1 MMKAHRLD
9 MAAAS
14 RRGWPTGAPHPV
26 TASATMP
33 CTQSYSLARV
43 TSAALPVYDSDTRY
57 PPVVAELRNL
67 YTYRGLLKLLVVRD
81 VTVRYKR
88 SVLGLWWTL
97 LNPLLTT
104 AIMYLVFSQI
114 FRFEIP
120 GGVPFS
126 VYLLSGVLL
135 INFFALAL
143 NAVGVSLVS
152 SAGIITKVY
161 VPAEIFAV
169 SASVAAGVNF
179 LLSLVPLLGVLLI
192 TGVGVPW
199 SILLVPI
206 PAVAMLLLVTGLGLL
221 VATAAIRFHDT
232 LDLVAVVVVL
242 LGYLTPTFYPLSI
255 VPSQYQWVIMSNPL
269 YSYLTVFRELAYG
282 APGAPWWCWLVM
294 MMTSIGAMSLGAWT
308 FSRRWR
314 SLAVLL

>member
-1 MMKAHRLD
+1 M
-9 MAAAS
+9 
-14 RRGWPTGAPHPV
+14 
-26 TASATMP
+26 TARST
-33 CTQSYSLARV
+33 
-43 TSAALPVYDSDTRY
+43 LPVYDSDIRY
-57 PPVVAELRNL
+57 PPVVAELRHL
-67 YTYRGLLKLLVVRD
+67 HAYRGLLKLLVVRD

-120 GGVPFS
+120 GDAPFA

-152 SAGIITKVY
+152 SASIITKVY
-161 VPAEIFAV
+161 VPAEVFAV

-179 LLSLVPLLGVLLI
+179 TFSLIPLIAVLLI
-192 TGVGVPW
+192 TGVGIPW
-199 SILLVPI
+199 TILLVPI
-206 PAVAMLLLVTGLGLL
+206 PALSMLLLVTGLGLL

-232 LDLVAVVVVL
+232 LDLVAVLVVL

-255 VPSQYQWVIMSNPL
+255 VPSHFQWVIMSNPL
-269 YSYLTVFRELAYG
+269 YSYLTIFRQLMYS
-282 APGAPWWCWLVM
+282 APAAPWWSWVVM
-294 MMTSIGAMSLGAWT
+294 LGTSFGALSLGAWT

>member
-1 MMKAHRLD
+1 M
-9 MAAAS
+9 
-14 RRGWPTGAPHPV
+14 
-26 TASATMP
+26 
-33 CTQSYSLARV
+33 
-43 TSAALPVYDSDTRY
+43 PVYDSDTRY
-57 PPVVAELRNL
+57 PPVVAEARNL
-67 YTYRGLLKLLVVRD
+67 YNYRGLLKLLVIRD

-114 FRFEIP
+114 FRFVIP
-120 GGVPFS
+120 GGVPFA

-135 INFFALAL
+135 MNFFALSL

-152 SAGIITKVY
+152 SASIITKVY
-161 VPAEIFAV
+161 VPAEVFAV
-169 SASVAAGVNF
+169 SAAIAAGVNF
-179 LLSLVPLLGVLLI
+179 VLSLLPLLIVLVI
-192 TGVGVPW
+192 TGVGIPW
-199 SILLVPI
+199 SILLIPV
-206 PAVAMLLLVTGLGLL
+206 PAVAMLFLVTGLGLL

-255 VPSQYQWVIMSNPL
+255 VPPQYQWVIMSNPL
-269 YSYLTVFRELAYG
+269 YAYLTIFRQLAYG
-282 APGAPWWCWLVM
+282 APAAPWWCWLVM
-294 MMTSIGAMSLGAWT
+294 TITSLGALSLGAWT

>member
-1 MMKAHRLD
+1 VRTNWHDTYL
-9 MAAAS
+9 
-14 RRGWPTGAPHPV
+14 
-26 TASATMP
+26 
-33 CTQSYSLARV
+33 
-43 TSAALPVYDSDTRY
+43 YDSDTRY

-67 YTYRGLLKLLVVRD
+67 HAYRGLLKLLVIRD
-81 VTVRYKR
+81 ITVRYKR

-120 GGVPFS
+120 GGAPFA

-161 VPAEIFAV
+161 VPAEVFAV
-169 SASVAAGVNF
+169 SAAVAAGVNF
-179 LLSLVPLLGVLLI
+179 TFSLVPLVAVLLI
-192 TGVGVPW
+192 TGVGIPW
-199 SILLVPI
+199 TALLVPV
-206 PAVAMLLLVTGLGLL
+206 PAVAMLLLVTGVGLL

-232 LDLVAVVVVL
+232 LDLVAVLVVL

-255 VPSQYQWVIMSNPL
+255 VPAHFQWVIMSNPL
-269 YSYLTVFRELAYG
+269 YSYLTIFRQLMYS
-282 APGAPWWCWLVM
+282 APAAPWWCWLVM
-294 MMTSIGAMSLGAWT
+294 GATSIGALSLGAWT

>member
-1 MMKAHRLD
+1 MGGM
-9 MAAAS
+9 S
-14 RRGWPTGAPHPV
+14 V
-26 TASATMP
+26 ETA
-33 CTQSYSLARV
+33 V
-43 TSAALPVYDSDTRY
+43 VYDSDTRY
-57 PPVVAELRNL
+57 PPVVAELRHL
-67 YTYRGLLKLLVVRD
+67 RTYRGLLKLLVVRD

-104 AIMYLVFSQI
+104 AIMYVVFSQI

-120 GGVPFS
+120 GGVPFA

-152 SAGIITKVY
+152 SASIITKVY
-161 VPAEIFAV
+161 VPAEVFAV
-169 SASVAAGVNF
+169 SAAVAAGVNF
-179 LLSLVPLLGVLLI
+179 TFSLLPLIVVLLV
-192 TGVGVPW
+192 TGVGIPW
-199 SILLVPI
+199 TVLLVPV
-206 PAVAMLLLVTGLGLL
+206 PALAMLLLVTGLGLL

-232 LDLVAVVVVL
+232 LDLVAVLVVL

-255 VPSQYQWVIMSNPL
+255 VPSHFQWVIQGNPL
-269 YSYLTVFRELAYG
+269 YSYLTVFRQLMYG
-282 APGAPWWCWLVM
+282 APAAPWWCWVVM
-294 MMTSIGAMSLGAWT
+294 VATSLGALWLGAYT